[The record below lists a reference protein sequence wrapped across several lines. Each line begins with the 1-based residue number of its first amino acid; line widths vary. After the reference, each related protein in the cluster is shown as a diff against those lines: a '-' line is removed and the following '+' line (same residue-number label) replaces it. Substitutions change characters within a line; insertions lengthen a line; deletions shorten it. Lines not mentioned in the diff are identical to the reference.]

1 MKKVFISLSFFVLLM
16 VNLSAKAQQITITLK
31 PGWNWISYTQP
42 DTLDLATALENF
54 TPIQG
59 DRIKSRNSS
68 ASFGNGRWTGSLHQF
83 TPGWGYK
90 YYSNRTEDV
99 SFVFAQA
106 SSSTVV
112 TATPTDITTTSAV
125 VGGTVTV
132 PDGGHVFLRG
142 VCWGTEPAPDIDGN
156 HIIGDNVAGSQSFTL
171 TGLTPNTVYYVRA
184 YAVTDCGLAYGEEQ
198 SFTSGPLPSYT
209 VTISFNPIDGGTA
222 TGDGIY
228 EEGQSCTVSAAANDG
243 YAFTNW
249 TENGIVVSIS
259 PTYSF
264 TVDSD
269 RTLMANFIPG
279 DHAYVDLGLPSGLLW
294 ATCNVGAENP
304 EDYGDYFAWGE
315 TTPKESYT
323 WENYIY
329 MMLGASSWDPKL
341 IKYCINSDD
350 GYNGFT
356 DNLLT
361 LLPED
366 DAATANWGNDWRT
379 PTRTE
384 CLELINNTT
393 HSWIA
398 LNGVNGCLFTASNGN
413 SIFIP
418 AAGFYDSFSGDL
430 YDIGNIVVSWSSSL
444 VEDYHSTEVWVLISR
459 DGSNYPRMGDG
470 GSRPH
475 GITVRAVRS
484 SAAPTGAINGK
495 FTVNSNGDQVYFS
508 QGNLQY
514 IGSAST
520 PYWRFAEN
528 QWDYLGTTTSQN
540 SSNQNVD
547 RDLFGWATS
556 GYDHGSVCYQ
566 PWSTSKTDSDYY
578 AYGDEDYN
586 LYDGTGQ
593 ADWGYNAISNGGN
606 QQNRWRTLTLSEWGY
621 VFKWRATP
629 SGIRYAKAVLNGV
642 NGVVLL
648 PDDWNTSVYSLSNTN
663 NSGANFSTNIITSSQ
678 WSALEQNGAVFLPA
692 AGNRN
697 GTSVYNAGSS
707 GLYWSATSRD
717 DCDCWYFEFG
727 SSYLDTD
734 YDWRY
739 YGGSVR
745 LVCPVEQ

>member
-1 MKKVFISLSFFVLLM
+1 MKKALLVLACMAAMMAAGTEL
-16 VNLSAKAQQITITLK
+16 KAQEVTITLY
-31 PGWNWISYTQP
+31 PGWTWFSCPST
-42 DTLDLATALENF
+42 DTLDYATALGSFN
-54 TPIQG
+54 PMVGDIIQ
-59 DRIKSRNSS
+59 SQQSY
-68 ASFGNGRWTGSLHQF
+68 AYYVGNGQWRGSILLF
-83 TPGWGYK
+83 YPGGGYHYK
-90 YYSNRTEDV
+90 SNRTEPV
-99 SFVFAQA
+99 TLTFHVQQPTSPM
-106 SSSTVV
+106 TV
-112 TATPTDITTTSAV
+112 TTLEPTDITTTSAV
-125 VGGTVTV
+125 VGGTVAL
-132 PDGGHVFLRG
+132 GEGNHLYARG
-142 VCWGTEPAPDIDGN
+142 ICWGTEPNPNIDGN
-156 HIIGDNVAGSQSFTL
+156 HIVGNAVAGSQIVTL
-171 TGLTPNTVYYVRA
+171 TGLTANTVYYVRA

-329 MMLGASSWDPKL
+329 MMLGASWWDPKL

-430 YDIGNIVVSWSSSL
+430 YDIGTMVVSWSSSL
-444 VEDYHSTEVWVLISR
+444 VEDYHSTEVWVLMSR

-484 SAAPTGAINGK
+484 
-495 FTVNSNGDQVYFS
+495 
-508 QGNLQY
+508 
-514 IGSAST
+514 
-520 PYWRFAEN
+520 
-528 QWDYLGTTTSQN
+528 
-540 SSNQNVD
+540 
-547 RDLFGWATS
+547 
-556 GYDHGSVCYQ
+556 
-566 PWSTSKTDSDYY
+566 
-578 AYGDEDYN
+578 
-586 LYDGTGQ
+586 GQ
-593 ADWGYNAISNGGN
+593 I
-606 QQNRWRTLTLSEWGY
+606 
-621 VFKWRATP
+621 
-629 SGIRYAKAVLNGV
+629 
-642 NGVVLL
+642 
-648 PDDWNTSVYSLSNTN
+648 
-663 NSGANFSTNIITSSQ
+663 
-678 WSALEQNGAVFLPA
+678 
-692 AGNRN
+692 
-697 GTSVYNAGSS
+697 
-707 GLYWSATSRD
+707 
-717 DCDCWYFEFG
+717 
-727 SSYLDTD
+727 
-734 YDWRY
+734 
-739 YGGSVR
+739 
-745 LVCPVEQ
+745 